1 MKVTKQQL
9 KKIIKRRSEEI
20 KGMQDPRSPEQTAL
34 DEIEGMVENVD
45 QLKDLEE
52 AKAMIKRIGEALG
65 RIKLS

>member
-1 MKVTKQQL
+1 MKVTKEQL
-9 KKIIKRRSEEI
+9 KQIIKEEI

>member
-9 KKIIKRRSEEI
+9 KQIIKEEI
-20 KGMQDPRSPEQTAL
+20 KEMQDPRTPEQTAL

>member
-9 KKIIKRRSEEI
+9 NQIIKEEI
-20 KGMQDPRSPEQTAL
+20 KGMQDPRTPEQTAL

>member
-1 MKVTKQQL
+1 MKITKQQL
-9 KKIIKRRSEEI
+9 NQIIKEEI
-20 KGMQDPRSPEQTAL
+20 KDMQDSRTPEQTAL

>member
-1 MKVTKQQL
+1 MKVTKEQL
-9 KKIIKRRSEEI
+9 TQIIKEEI